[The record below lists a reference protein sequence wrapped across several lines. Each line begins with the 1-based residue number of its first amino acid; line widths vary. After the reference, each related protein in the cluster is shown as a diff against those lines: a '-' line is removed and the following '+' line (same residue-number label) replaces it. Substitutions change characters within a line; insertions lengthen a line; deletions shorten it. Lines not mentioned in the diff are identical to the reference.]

1 MKTIVCD
8 TGPLLHLKEIGMLD
22 LLEKAGKVIIPK
34 AIHVELLQ
42 IDPSWMEEKPSWI
55 SVGELPSGGD
65 SKVNR
70 LFTSG
75 LLDMG
80 EAEAI
85 LLAQHLKADWFLTD
99 DASARTFANVIGL
112 EVHGTLGVVLWA
124 AAVGSLTY
132 DDAKKAI
139 DGLLRS
145 SLWISRSILEKAFK
159 ALDEMFD
166 Q

>member
-1 MKTIVCD
+1 MGLKDEEGPQSMKTIVCN
-8 TGPLLHLKEIGMLD
+8 TGPLLHLREIGMLD

-34 AIHVELLQ
+34 GIHVELSQ
-42 IDPSWMEEKPSWI
+42 MDPYWIGQKPSWI
-55 SVGELPSGGD
+55 SVEELPSGGN
-65 SKVNR
+65 SKVNT

-112 EVHGTLGVVLWA
+112 EVH
-124 AAVGSLTY
+124 SIE
-132 DDAKKAI
+132 I
-139 DGLLRS
+139 DRLAFLCWFS
-145 SLWISRSILEKAFK
+145 QQPEKTIRTNH
-159 ALDEMFD
+159 ALSHALFHLK
-166 Q
+166 